1 VDTNRLQSKLDYP
14 SQIDGRHNRR
24 NYRQLPVKS
33 RKGWLNSL
41 SEVSCSIA
49 RTTASMVSF
58 AAKSLVAC
66 TGTVLL
72 CSTALP
78 QASVEARSVS
88 YELNIPAENLDA
100 ALQALALASHHKL
113 LYRAELVAGKAS
125 KELVGSYTT
134 EEGVTRLLEG
144 TKLSFEITPAWG

>member
-1 VDTNRLQSKLDYP
+1 
-14 SQIDGRHNRR
+14 
-24 NYRQLPVKS
+24 
-33 RKGWLNSL
+33 
-41 SEVSCSIA
+41 
-49 RTTASMVSF
+49 MVSF